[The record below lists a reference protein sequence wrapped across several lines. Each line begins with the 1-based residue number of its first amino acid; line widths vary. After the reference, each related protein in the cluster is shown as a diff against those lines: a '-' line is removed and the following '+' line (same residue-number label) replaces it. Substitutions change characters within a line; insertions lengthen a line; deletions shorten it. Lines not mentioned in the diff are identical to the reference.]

1 MCSGLMDLLTECRR
15 RNKEISKTSSQE
27 VKSLIVDKC
36 VVALPIQSGHQI
48 PEAYINDVRGT
59 LRETSPNSYFYRPPK
74 TDSTVKARVLPVL
87 LLAMSCTAFA
97 QQPVLNRTTADSLKK
112 IASQTQGIE
121 MATQLFELAKLY
133 APVYLDSSKQ
143 FFEKALSICEHE
155 NNDTTAIKF
164 LCQYQRP
171 LSNAGEHELARHYL
185 IIARDMT
192 SPEAQLPKFRVMA
205 YEGLTDVNYWH
216 FTNYDSC
223 IYYATKWIEVAVDS
237 NSRAVGYLELGNA
250 YNRQGNNTK
259 ALEIFNEAN
268 AYVQTFKADPW
279 TLHHI
284 NNSLG
289 MLYSD
294 EREFRKAEEYF
305 LKGLAYAQESKV
317 PAADMAEL
325 NNLGL
330 LYNWMGE
337 YDKSLQYLYMAAE
350 RAPVK
355 NDAWMSAN
363 NVLNT
368 GNTLTLAG
376 RPAEGLVKYQEAL
389 ARFTRSKDDY
399 KAASLHLL
407 MAEAYRLLGQ
417 YRDAEREALLSLNWD
432 LRNGSGDLVKGSYKE
447 LYKIYGATRQF
458 DKAFVYQS
466 KYMTIIDSLNSAERR
481 TKFGLLEK
489 NYEIAQQEKV
499 RAQLEQENELHVVQA
514 SVDRTTRFSLI
525 AGVAIL
531 FIGMVAAS
539 MAYRRS
545 REQKEKIEEQAEQ
558 LREAAKTKA
567 RFFANVS
574 HELRTP
580 VTLLNGMLELMQEN
594 PEKAGTS
601 EKMEIALGSSRRL
614 QGMLNEVLDL
624 SRVEG
629 GKWQLSK
636 KQKQLVPLMNRIVLA
651 FESLMVRKNLR
662 LEYNISSLNGLVMS
676 LDEDKFEKIINN
688 LIYNAIKFNREGG
701 WIRVTADRTE
711 DMLVL
716 QVADSGIGIPEK
728 ELPHIFERFY
738 QSTSTDKLNAQGI
751 GIGLSL
757 VKEFAVLHGGDVTV
771 TSRLNEGSC
780 FTVQLPITG
789 GGTAEPEA
797 TEDHSDHVEV
807 TFDNFPRKPQ
817 VLIVEDNEE
826 MRFYLKEILGDHVS
840 ISEGRHGREGLNWL
854 KTHKPDLI
862 ISDVMMPEMDGYEF
876 LAQLKNSGTYRSI
889 PVVMLTARAAEEDLL
904 QGLSLGVDDYII
916 KPFNARELKIRIH
929 NLLTNQEIRKEWSQ
943 KPMEPE
949 EALTSNPGE
958 DPALL
963 EKIRAYVE
971 KNADNSSL
979 GIADLGDHLAMS
991 ERQVY
996 RKVATLTGMTPA
1008 QLIKEIRLKIAYR
1021 LLLERKM
1028 TKVAELA
1035 RKVGFENSSY
1045 FSRQFLERY
1054 GKRPADLL

>member
-1 MCSGLMDLLTECRR
+1 MRL
-15 RNKEISKTSSQE
+15 
-27 VKSLIVDKC
+27 
-36 VVALPIQSGHQI
+36 
-48 PEAYINDVRGT
+48 Y
-59 LRETSPNSYFYRPPK
+59 
-74 TDSTVKARVLPVL
+74 
-87 LLAMSCTAFA
+87 
-97 QQPVLNRTTADSLKK
+97 
-112 IASQTQGIE
+112 
-121 MATQLFELAKLY
+121 ELAQLY
-133 APVYLDSSKQ
+133 ADTNLDSAITI
-143 FFEKALSICEHE
+143 FEEALSVCRAVKD
-155 NNDTTAIKF
+155 DTTMMTLLSWFPSA
-164 LCQYQRP
+164 
-171 LSNAGEHELARHYL
+171 LSNAGEQDLAGHYL
-185 IIARDMT
+185 YMAKAMK
-192 SPEAQLPKFRVMA
+192 SPEALIPKFQIR
-205 YEGLTDVNYWH
+205 LNYYLYNLHYWYLSD
-216 FTNYDSC
+216 YDSC
-223 IYYATKWIEVAVDS
+223 AYYAQRYIALVPDS
-237 NSRAVGYLELGNA
+237 TRTATGYIMLAAA
-250 YNRQGNNTK
+250 YNEQGDNLR
-259 ALEIFNEAN
+259 ALETYNIADSYLQSPN
-268 AYVQTFKADPW
+268 ADAY
-279 TLHHI
+279 TLSWLY
-284 NNSLG
+284 NNLG

-294 EREFRKAEEYF
+294 ERELKKSEEYY
-305 LKGLAYAQESKV
+305 LKAVDYARATGQ
-317 PAADMAEL
+317 PDADLSAL
-325 NNLGL
+325 TNLGI
-330 LYNWMGE
+330 LYNWLGD
-337 YDKSLQYLYMAAE
+337 YDKSLENLEMAAT
-350 RAPVK
+350 RLPMR
-355 NDAWMSAN
+355 NDVWADGN
-363 NVLNT
+363 NLVTTGKTLIMAGKLEEGIQKTEQALVLFTKLKENQ
-368 GNTLTLAG
+368 
-376 RPAEGLVKYQEAL
+376 LV
-389 ARFTRSKDDY
+389 
-399 KAASLHLL
+399 
-407 MAEAYRLLGQ
+407 AEAHLQLAMAYRMQGKH
-417 YRDAEREALLSLNWD
+417 REAEREAFMTLEWD
-432 LRNGSGDLVKGSYKE
+432 ERDGYGELVKESYIE
-447 LYKIYGATRQF
+447 LYKIYAATRRF
-458 DKAFVYQS
+458 DKAYDYQS
-466 KYMTIIDSLNSAERR
+466 RYLTILDSLNSAERK

-489 NYEIAQQEKV
+489 NLEISQQEKI
-499 RAQLEQENELHVVQA
+499 RERLERENELHIAQA
-514 SVDRTTRFSLI
+514 SVDRTTRISLI
-525 AGVAIL
+525 AGLAIL
-531 FIGMVAAS
+531 FVGMVAAS

-594 PEKAGTS
+594 PDKAGTG

-629 GKWQLSK
+629 GKWQLSRK
-636 KQKQLVPLMNRIVLA
+636 RRQLVPLMNRIVLA

-711 DMLVL
+711 DSLVI
-716 QVADSGIGIPEK
+716 QVVDAGIGIPEK

-780 FTVQLPITG
+780 FTVQLPITDTG
-789 GGTAEPEA
+789 PGEPEV
-797 TEDHSDHVEV
+797 TEDHSDHIEV
-807 TFDNFPRKPQ
+807 NFGNFPRKPQ

-949 EALTSNPGE
+949 ETLTSNPGG

-963 EKIRAYVE
+963 EKIKVYVE

-979 GIADLGDHLAMS
+979 GIAELGDHLAMS

-1008 QLIKEIRLKIAYR
+1008 QLIKEIRLKIAYK
-1021 LLLERKM
+1021 LLLERKV

-1035 RKVGFENSSY
+1035 KKVGFENSSY